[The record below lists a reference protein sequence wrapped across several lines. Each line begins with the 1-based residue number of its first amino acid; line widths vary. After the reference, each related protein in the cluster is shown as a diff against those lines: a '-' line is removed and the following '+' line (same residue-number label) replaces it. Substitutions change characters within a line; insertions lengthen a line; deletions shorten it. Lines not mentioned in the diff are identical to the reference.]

1 MARIRF
7 AGFACVFLLA
17 GAVLVCGD
25 EKPAG
30 LRIGLMPACNS
41 IPMVVADARGLFDAQ
56 GISVTL
62 FPFNGQLERETALQ
76 TGALDGTV
84 SDMINAVQSWTHGFG
99 ARVASVTEGDFALLS
114 SPHGSVKSLADWRS
128 GSLVRIR
135 TGLLENSIVYYL
147 TERML
152 TSAGADLSRLEL
164 VPIVQ
169 LPARMEMLLAGKI
182 DAACLPEP
190 LATMAAARGAHVLA
204 DSDALGVSPGVLLF
218 TKKALAE
225 KRGQIAA
232 FYRAYNGAVDEVNA
246 RPEQYRRISP
256 RRCRNDADPEIP
268 PCLSPA
274 RAAGCRR
281 RGVDDEKGPRGKG
294 PRLWG
299 HRCGGFPARQCSRS
313 VSAARPT
320 VRVRLSRRS
329 ASMSTTAVPPA
340 S

>member
-246 RPEQYRRISP
+246 RPEQYRRDIVS
-256 RRCRNDADPEIP
+256 
-268 PCLSPA
+268 
-274 RAAGCRR
+274 GC
-281 RGVDDEKGPRGKG
+281 
-294 PRLWG
+294 
-299 HRCGGFPARQCSRS
+299 GFPPAVAETMRIPKFRHAFLPPEPLVADVEAWMMKKGLVERVPAYGDIVAADFLPGNARDQ
-313 VSAARPT
+313 
-320 VRVRLSRRS
+320 
-329 ASMSTTAVPPA
+329 
-340 S
+340 